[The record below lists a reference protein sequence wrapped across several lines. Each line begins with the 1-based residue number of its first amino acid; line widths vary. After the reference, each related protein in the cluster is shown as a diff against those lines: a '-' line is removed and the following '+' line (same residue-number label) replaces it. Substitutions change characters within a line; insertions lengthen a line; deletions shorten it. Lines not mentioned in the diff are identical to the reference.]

1 MCLATSK
8 TIPFDAAITPRFEQM
23 QKIFFPIVKRG
34 KLQEFKKNWARWLVL
49 TNRLEDEK
57 CPGLLK
63 EEFSTRDG
71 EIVALS
77 PKNYQVYCRTKG
89 KLYFVYSILICVFR
103 RH

>member
-8 TIPFDAAITPRFEQM
+8 TILFDSAITPRFEQM

-34 KLQEFKKNWARWLVL
+34 RLQDFKKLWGHWLVL
-49 TNRLEDEK
+49 SNRLEDEK

-77 PKNYQVYCRTKG
+77 PKNYQVYCREKG
-89 KLYFVYSILICVFR
+89 NL
-103 RH
+103 